1 MTQTENREQEP
12 TSETQAVG
20 DFVLRLGDEITD
32 ALRDKKI
39 RPQQATDG
47 LLSLITSLIV
57 SRAAAHTQSELDEDF
72 RDQCLH
78 LAGSCLAAVA
88 QQLDAQLK
96 CIMLLR
102 KLAAADKQPA
112 VEEQK
117 ADSQSEKENP

>member
-1 MTQTENREQEP
+1 MSQQEQ
-12 TSETQAVG
+12 TSETQAVQ
-20 DFVLRLGDEITD
+20 DFILRLGDEITD
-32 ALRDKKI
+32 ALRDKKL

-57 SRAAAHTQSELDEDF
+57 SRAAAHVRIELKDDF

-78 LAGSCLAAVA
+78 LAGSYLVAVA

-102 KLAAADKQPA
+102 KLAAEKESAA
-112 VEEQK
+112 EEQK
-117 ADSQSEKENP
+117 GDSQAERETDDPT